1 MDTPRYIDALTGA
14 RLPSP
19 PDGALCIGDE
29 GAGEFLVGPALFD
42 PQVNGFAG
50 VDFMNPHLSFDDLER
65 ATLELRKTGCFHY
78 LLTLITAS
86 PEFLETQFKKTK
98 TYIDNSPLLRE
109 SILGFHL
116 EGPFLS
122 SEAGYIGA
130 HPPQHTCDPD
140 WDIFQRLQEAAG
152 SMIRLVTLAPERSGS
167 ADFIRRAVS
176 ENITVSLGHTDAGM
190 DDLQRAIEAGASLFT
205 HLGNGCP
212 AQMHRHDNIIQRVL
226 SLPELMVS
234 IIPDGIHVPP
244 WVMKSWVNFL
254 GADRVVF
261 TTDAMSA
268 AGAPPGRYTLGAVE
282 VEVGEDR
289 VVRLPGT
296 NNFAGSSLTPV
307 EGLQNATNFAGLPPA
322 SAWKTWTRLRDEVFG
337 EVKTAMIAIESRVG
351 S

>member
-1 MDTPRYIDALTGA
+1 MNTPRYIDALTGA
-14 RLPSP
+14 RYPSQP
-19 PDGALCIGDE
+19 EGAIVIGDKE
-29 GAGEFLVGPALFD
+29 AAEYLVGPALFD

-65 ATLELRKTGCFHY
+65 ATLELRKAGCFHS
-78 LLTLITAS
+78 LLTLITAA
-86 PEFLETQFKKTK
+86 PEFLEAQFKTIH
-98 TYIDNSPLLRE
+98 TYIEQSPLLRE

-130 HPPQHTCDPD
+130 HPPQHTCGPD
-140 WDIFQRLQEAAG
+140 WDMFQRLQEAAG
-152 SMIRLVTLAPERSGS
+152 GMIRLVTLAPERSGS
-167 ADFIRRAVS
+167 ADFIRRAVG
-176 ENITVSLGHTDAGM
+176 ENILVSLGHTDAGI
-190 DDLQRAIEAGASLFT
+190 DDLQRAVDAGAHMFT

-244 WVMKSWVNFL
+244 WVLKSWVDYL

-307 EGLQNATNFAGLPPA
+307 EGLRNAINFAGLPPA
-322 SAWKTWTRLRDEVFG
+322 AAWKTWTRLRDEMFPDVTPP
-337 EVKTAMIAIESRVG
+337 EIAVG
-351 S
+351 I